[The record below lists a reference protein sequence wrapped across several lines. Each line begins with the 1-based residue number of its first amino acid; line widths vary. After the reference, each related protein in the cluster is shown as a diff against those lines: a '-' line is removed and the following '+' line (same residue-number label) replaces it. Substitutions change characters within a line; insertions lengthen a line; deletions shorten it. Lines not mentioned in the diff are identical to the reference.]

1 MLRSARAGKPLRVV
15 ADQVCTPT
23 YTVDLASAVA
33 ALLATNRY
41 GLYHVTNADAC
52 SWYEFARA
60 IFDLA
65 GVQAYLTPITSQEFK
80 APARRPSY
88 SVLSTTAYESLG
100 LTPLRPWR
108 EALGSYLQE
117 RRQKAESLQGA

>member
-23 YTVDLASAVA
+23 YTVDLASAVV
-33 ALLATNRY
+33 ALLATTRY

-60 IFDLA
+60 IFELAELQADLA
-65 GVQAYLTPITSQEFK
+65 PITSQEFG
-80 APARRPSY
+80 AVARRPSY
-88 SVLSTTAYESLG
+88 SVLSTTAYENLG
-100 LTPLRPWR
+100 LSLLRPWP
-108 EALGSYLQE
+108 EALSSYIQE
-117 RRQKAESLQGA
+117 RQQKAEPLRGA